1 MTYRFAIHQLYTSYV
16 QFTIDVEM
24 SSSLVTINFGRSNS
38 YDYAGMLHSHGV
50 DNTVK
55 QCGGDLV
62 SVISHLYRN
71 RTGNHPM
78 SSSSTDDS
86 SDVESWVEWF
96 LMQEGHEFFCEV
108 DRGYIEDTFNLYGLR
123 QEIPHFKS
131 CLNIIL
137 DISDISGI
145 GSEAGL
151 DQHVMDLYGKI
162 HARYILTKRGM
173 ERMLRKYRIGEFGVC
188 PMMECAGQPVL
199 PMGLRDQ
206 LRYHEVYPALRP
218 TRPRKMPPFVP
229 RVFGFKVRMPPR
241 PGDKPDEEEGQGDLA
256 EENARLRRE
265 LERLRTR
272 VAALDNG
279 TVASSAP
286 TPNRPRDGSSNRD
299 VTMASR

>member
-1 MTYRFAIHQLYTSYV
+1 
-16 QFTIDVEM
+16 
-24 SSSLVTINFGRSNS
+24 
-38 YDYAGMLHSHGV
+38 
-50 DNTVK
+50 
-55 QCGGDLV
+55 
-62 SVISHLYRN
+62 
-71 RTGNHPM
+71 
-78 SSSSTDDS
+78 
-86 SDVESWVEWF
+86 
-96 LMQEGHEFFCEV
+96 MQEGHEFFCEV

-206 LRYHEVYPALRP
+206 LRYHEVVVYCPRCCGRFYCAQKQLSYRDEFLDGAYFGSTFASLFMMSYPALRP

-241 PGDKPDEEEGQGDLA
+241 PGDKPDEEENKGDLA